1 MPYIV
6 VVTQSSSLYQMQ
18 PQLCKMGFQQEAI
31 VLSVV
36 IFEGRVINYFHS
48 LIILSFSRFS
58 KRIRIGFVTIQKK
71 ITPLITVLNV
81 NQDLQ
86 TLHAKSAFQLCGVC
100 GNLSPFFFKR
110 GFVFVLFLSAF
121 PFCAF

>member
-1 MPYIV
+1 M
-6 VVTQSSSLYQMQ
+6 
-18 PQLCKMGFQQEAI
+18 
-31 VLSVV
+31 
-36 IFEGRVINYFHS
+36 INYFHS

-58 KRIRIGFVTIQKK
+58 KKNSWFVTIQK

-86 TLHAKSAFQLCGVC
+86 THSMPKSAFQLCGVC
-100 GNLSPFFFKR
+100 GNFISFFFR
-110 GFVFVLFLSAF
+110 GGFCFFVLFLSAF